1 MRDDLII
8 MTPSWLSQASTL
20 TPTEKPSRNPSAAS
34 TSESSPAIVLA
45 ILNTASMP
53 ESVISYESNLPI
65 GRVRSC
71 SKSSLTFLLNLI
83 ESAPNTVGPAEVLP
97 CSPHVTMRPEI
108 VRAFESAAVSVIGTS
123 IFIGSSPPLLGSAQL
138 TLRQLC

>member
-1 MRDDLII
+1 MIREAEMTI
-8 MTPSWLSQASTL
+8 TPSLLSQASTL

-45 ILNTASMP
+45 ILNTASIP
-53 ESVISYESNLPI
+53 ESVISYERSLPI

-71 SKSSLTFLLNLI
+71 SKSNFTLLLNLI

-97 CSPHVTMRPEI
+97 CSPQVTMRPEI

-123 IFIGSSPPLLGSAQL
+123 IFIGLSPPPLGSVLL
-138 TLRQLC
+138 TLRQ

>member
-1 MRDDLII
+1 MILDDEITI
-8 MTPSWLSQASTL
+8 TPSTLSQASTL
-20 TPTEKPSRNPSAAS
+20 TPTEKPSRKPSAAS
-34 TSESSPAIVLA
+34 TKESSPAIVLA

-53 ESVISYESNLPI
+53 VSVISYERSLPI

-71 SKSSLTFLLNLI
+71 SRSSFTFLLNLI

-97 CSPHVTMRPEI
+97 CSPHVTMRPEM

-123 IFIGSSPPLLGSAQL
+123 IFIGLSPPPLESVLL
-138 TLRQLC
+138 TLRQ